1 VSDPGPAP
9 AAAAAAARTV
19 VVHSLAARAQSVG
32 EIERKLAA
40 RGVAPDVGKS
50 VIEEAVRLVYLDDTE
65 LAGKLAGGFRARR
78 SGRRRAG
85 TAMRRRLLDAATVD
99 AALDAA
105 YDDTDESQ
113 LALEALGSRPL
124 RDDADRRRAVAF
136 LLRRGFSPAAAWRAV
151 RRERDSGL

>member
-9 AAAAAAARTV
+9 AAAAAAARTFV
-19 VVHSLAARAQSVG
+19 VNSLAARAQSVA

-40 RGVAPDVGKS
+40 RGVAPDVGES
-50 VIEEAVRLVYLDDTE
+50 VIEEAVRLGSLHDTA
-65 LAGKLAGGFRARR
+65 LAGQLARGFRPRR
-78 SGRRRAG
+78 NGRRRAG

-113 LALEALGSRPL
+113 LARLPPA
-124 RDDADRRRAVAF
+124 RRR
-136 LLRRGFSPAAAWRAV
+136 R
-151 RRERDSGL
+151 